1 MVSLESNSEGREAW
15 VDLFPT
21 HQFPLLPFIIFLV
34 KIKQGLSPVL
44 GVSLRRDECRL
55 GLKVITWPCHP

>member
-44 GVSLRRDECRL
+44 GVSLRRDE
-55 GLKVITWPCHP
+55 